1 MHPHLPVPSL
11 RSPARVPTC
20 SEAPGAAA
28 LAPEAK
34 RPRGPERTGCRRTT
48 CASRAGAGGAGQVR
62 LLQPQRKPVVTRRVA
77 GRQPSPVPA
86 SRARGDTFW
95 TARWTRSAKETV
107 PPPGRRRRRRRG
119 EPAGSGEMGP
129 LRESK
134 KEPRVQHQEKE
145 VSRSRIPRLILR
157 PHLPQQ
163 QQNKVSPAS
172 ESPFSEE
179 ESREF
184 NPSSSGRSARTISS
198 NSFCSDDTGC
208 PSSQSVSPVKT
219 PSDTGHSP
227 IGFCPGSD
235 EDFTRKKCRIGTV
248 GEGGVQSARY
258 KKESKGGVIKP
269 GSEADFSS
277 SSSTGSISAPEV
289 HMSTA
294 GNKRASFSR
303 NRGPH
308 GRSNGASSHK
318 SGSSP
323 PSPRE
328 KDLVSIL
335 CRNPLSPNNIHPSYA
350 PSSPSSSNSGSYKG
364 SDCSPVMR
372 RSGRYMS
379 CGENHGVKP
388 PNPEQYLTPLQQ
400 KEVTVRHLRTKL
412 KESERRLHERESEI
426 VELKSQLTRMREDWI
441 EEECHRVEAQLALK
455 EARKEI
461 KQLKQV
467 IETMRNNLAD
477 KDKGIQKYFV
487 DINIQNKKL
496 ESLLQSMEMAH
507 NSSLR
512 DELCLDFSCDSPEK
526 SLPPSTAFGKMADGL
541 SLEEQ
546 VTEEGADSELLLG
559 DSMAEGT
566 DMLDEMV
573 TATATESGD
582 LEFVHSTPGPQAL
595 KALPLVSQEEGSLVV
610 EQAVQ
615 TDVVPF
621 SPAISELLQSVLKL
635 QDSCPTSSASPDESG
650 ADSMESFPESV
661 SALMIDLT
669 PRSPTSAILLSP
681 VEIPFSKAAVEAGTN
696 RLMRELD
703 FATYTEERLDSILS
717 LSQGGVARQ
726 YWSSSF
732 LVDLLAV
739 AAPVVPTVLWALST
753 QRGGTDPVYNIGALL
768 RGCCVV
774 ALHSLRRTAFHIKT

>member
-1 MHPHLPVPSL
+1 MSDL
-11 RSPARVPTC
+11 
-20 SEAPGAAA
+20 E
-28 LAPEAK
+28 
-34 RPRGPERTGCRRTT
+34 
-48 CASRAGAGGAGQVR
+48 
-62 LLQPQRKPVVTRRVA
+62 
-77 GRQPSPVPA
+77 
-86 SRARGDTFW
+86 
-95 TARWTRSAKETV
+95 KE
-107 PPPGRRRRRRRG
+107 
-119 EPAGSGEMGP
+119 
-129 LRESK
+129 L
-134 KEPRVQHQEKE
+134 RVQHHEKE
-145 VSRSRIPRLILR
+145 IARSRIPRLILR

-163 QQNKVSPAS
+163 QHKVSPAS

-184 NPSSSGRSARTISS
+184 NPSSSGRSARTVSS

-219 PSDTGHSP
+219 PSDAGNSP

-235 EDFTRKKCRIGTV
+235 EDCTRKKCTIGMV
-248 GEGGVQSARY
+248 GEGSLQSARH
-258 KKESKGGVIKP
+258 KKEPKSGLVKPAHRVRCVSRAQSTLVNLNSK

-289 HMSTA
+289 PMSAA
-294 GNKRASFSR
+294 GSKRSSFSR

-308 GRSNGASSHK
+308 GRSNGASSYK
-318 SGSSP
+318 SANSP

-328 KDLVSIL
+328 KDLLAML
-335 CRNPLSPNNIHPSYA
+335 CRNQLSPVNIHPSYA

-400 KEVTVRHLRTKL
+400 KEVTVRHLKTKL

-426 VELKSQLTRMREDWI
+426 VELKSQLARMREDWI

-467 IETMRNNLAD
+467 IETMRSSLAD

-507 NSSLR
+507 SGLLR
-512 DELCLDFSCDSPEK
+512 DELCLDFPCESPEK
-526 SLPPSTAFGKMADGL
+526 GL
-541 SLEEQ
+541 ALGAALGPTEDALSPEEPA
-546 VTEEGADSELLLG
+546 TEEGADSELLGADGAAPGEDVLEELVTG
-559 DSMAEGT
+559 AIPEPELPGAEDPWPSSSAAT
-566 DMLDEMV
+566 PDE
-573 TATATESGD
+573 ESGD
-582 LEFVHSTPGPQAL
+582 DST
-595 KALPLVSQEEGSLVV
+595 
-610 EQAVQ
+610 
-615 TDVVPF
+615 
-621 SPAISELLQSVLKL
+621 
-635 QDSCPTSSASPDESG
+635 
-650 ADSMESFPESV
+650 ESFPEPISTFV
-661 SALMIDLT
+661 VDLT
-669 PRSPTSAILLSP
+669 PRNPNSAILLSP
-681 VEIPFSKAAVEAGTN
+681 VETPSPAAGPEARGIAG
-696 RLMRELD
+696 R
-703 FATYTEERLDSILS
+703 
-717 LSQGGVARQ
+717 
-726 YWSSSF
+726 YWSRSF

-739 AAPVVPTVLWALST
+739 GAPVVPTVLWAFST
-753 QRGGTDPVYNIGALL
+753 QRGGTDPLYNIGALL

-774 ALHSLRRTAFHIKT
+774 ALHSLRRTTEHIKT

>member
-1 MHPHLPVPSL
+1 
-11 RSPARVPTC
+11 
-20 SEAPGAAA
+20 
-28 LAPEAK
+28 
-34 RPRGPERTGCRRTT
+34 
-48 CASRAGAGGAGQVR
+48 
-62 LLQPQRKPVVTRRVA
+62 
-77 GRQPSPVPA
+77 
-86 SRARGDTFW
+86 
-95 TARWTRSAKETV
+95 
-107 PPPGRRRRRRRG
+107 
-119 EPAGSGEMGP
+119 MGP
-129 LRESK
+129 LRES

-335 CRNPLSPNNIHPSYA
+335 CRNPLSPNNIHPNYA

-364 SDCSPVMR
+364 SDCSPIMR

-541 SLEEQ
+541 SPEEQ

-739 AAPVVPTVLWALST
+739 AAPVVPTVLWAFST

>member
-1 MHPHLPVPSL
+1 MQVLPS
-11 RSPARVPTC
+11 
-20 SEAPGAAA
+20 
-28 LAPEAK
+28 
-34 RPRGPERTGCRRTT
+34 
-48 CASRAGAGGAGQVR
+48 
-62 LLQPQRKPVVTRRVA
+62 
-77 GRQPSPVPA
+77 
-86 SRARGDTFW
+86 
-95 TARWTRSAKETV
+95 
-107 PPPGRRRRRRRG
+107 GRRQRRR
-119 EPAGSGEMGP
+119 EDSAGSGTMGP
-129 LRESK
+129 LRET
-134 KEPRVQHQEKE
+134 KEQRVQHHEKE
-145 VSRSRIPRLILR
+145 ISRSRIPRLILR

-163 QQNKVSPAS
+163 QNKISPAS

-219 PSDTGHSP
+219 PSDTGNSP
-227 IGFCPGSD
+227 VGFCPGSD
-235 EDFTRKKCRIGTV
+235 EDFTRKKCTTGVV
-248 GEGGVQSARY
+248 GEGSVQSARH
-258 KKESKGGVIKP
+258 KKEPKSGLVKP

-289 HMSTA
+289 HMSAA
-294 GNKRASFSR
+294 GSKRSTFSR
-303 NRGPH
+303 NRGSH

-318 SGSSP
+318 SVNSP

-328 KDLVSIL
+328 KDLLSML
-335 CRNPLSPNNIHPSYA
+335 CRNQLSPINAHSSYA

-364 SDCSPVMR
+364 SDCSPIMR

-400 KEVTVRHLRTKL
+400 KEVTVRHLKTKL

-426 VELKSQLTRMREDWI
+426 VELKSQLARMREDWI

-461 KQLKQV
+461 KQLRQV
-467 IETMRNNLAD
+467 IETMRSSLAD

-507 NSSLR
+507 NGSLR
-512 DELCLDFSCDSPEK
+512 DELCLDFPCGSPVK
-526 SLPPSTAFGKMADGL
+526 SFTLNTPFGKMADGL

-546 VTEEGADSELLLG
+546 VTEEGADTELMVG
-559 DSMAEGT
+559 DSMVDGT
-566 DMLDEMV
+566 DLLDEMV
-573 TATATESGD
+573 TATTTEPGD
-582 LEFVHSTPGPQAL
+582 LALLHSTPGAKVL
-595 KALPLVSQEEGSLVV
+595 EILPIAGQQEEGSVVV

-615 TDVVPF
+615 TDVVLY
-621 SPAISELLQSVLKL
+621 SPAVSELIQSLLKL
-635 QDSCPTSSASPDESG
+635 QDPCSSSSASPDESG
-650 ADSMESFPESV
+650 AELTESSPEAIPSLV
-661 SALMIDLT
+661 IDLT
-669 PRSPTSAILLSP
+669 PRNPNSAILLSP
-681 VEIPFSKAAVEAGTN
+681 VETPYNKVEVKAHEN
-696 RLMRELD
+696 HLMKELD
-703 FATYTEERLDSILS
+703 FAAYTEERLDSIIPLPP
-717 LSQGGVARQ
+717 GDVAKQ

-732 LVDLLAV
+732 LVDLLAL
-739 AAPVVPTVLWALST
+739 AAPVVPTVLWAFST